1 MSDRQTTTDIIKFLE
16 KVNIF
21 SGVAEDPKALGQIA
35 QMMTRRS
42 YETGDTIIQQGQPG
56 SELFVLIKGQVAI
69 YKKTPDGDSYKVVV
83 LFAKDHPSIGEGGL
97 IGGEVRSASI
107 VCESPVEC
115 LVLNQD
121 DFSSYCVAHSDQALP
136 IVKKIALSL
145 MARLN
150 QTSHDLML
158 LHSAL
163 MKEIR
168 SA

>member
-1 MSDRQTTTDIIKFLE
+1 MSDQQNHLDIVSILT

-21 SGVAEDPKALGQIA
+21 AELSQDLEALGQIA
-35 QMMTRRS
+35 KMMVPRA
-42 YETGDTIIQQGQPG
+42 YELGDSIIKQGEPG
-56 SELFVLIKGQVAI
+56 RELFVLIKGQIAI
-69 YKKTPDGDSYKVVV
+69 YKKTPDGDSYKVIV
-83 LFAKDHPSIGEGGL
+83 LFSKDHPSIGEGGL
-97 IGGEVRSASI
+97 IGGEVRSASV
-107 VCESPVEC
+107 VCESAVEC
-115 LVLNQD
+115 LVLKQD
-121 DFSSYCVAHSDQALP
+121 DFEGYCSRHSEQALP